1 MDQQVSNILEIVG
14 ISIFFISIFLYY
26 LNKLSKHKNTLYVY
40 RGLSKKDKL
49 LFWPVKSNGKKFMFL
64 IDTGCT
70 HSLINK
76 EVADKMNCTLY
87 GICSDSQ
94 EGIITLNSL
103 TEETFIKCNAEADVS
118 FRIGSISST
127 HRMLVIDQL
136 PVDGILGMDIL
147 NKLRARIEIRTGK
160 ISVRIK

>member
-40 RGLSKKDKL
+40 RGLSKKEKL
-49 LFWPVKSNGKKFMFL
+49 LFWPIKSNGKKFMFL

-87 GICSDSQ
+87 DIGSENQ

-103 TEETFIKCNAEADVS
+103 TGEAFIKCNAEADVP
-118 FRIGSISST
+118 FRIGSTSST
-127 HRMLVIDQL
+127 HKMLVIDQL

-160 ISVRIK
+160 MSIVVK

>member
-1 MDQQVSNILEIVG
+1 MDLQASNILSIVG
-14 ISIFFISIFLYY
+14 ILLFISIFLYY
-26 LNKLSKHKNTLYVY
+26 LNKLFKHKNTFYVY
-40 RGLSKKDKL
+40 KNLSKEDKL
-49 LFWPVKSNGKKFMFL
+49 LFLPIKSNGKKFMFL

-87 GICSDSQ
+87 DIGSENQKS
-94 EGIITLNSL
+94 IITLNNS
-103 TEETFIKCNAEADVS
+103 TEETFINCNAEADVPVK
-118 FRIGSISST
+118 IGSISST

-136 PVDGILGMDIL
+136 PVDGVLGMDIL

-160 ISVRIK
+160 MSIVVK